1 MSNNNKDN
9 QKKFDE
15 YYIEK
20 LLFSR
25 EKPKVPEDL
34 KNNTLN
40 TISKLKIIESEE
52 KEKQSKV
59 FSYIVGIFV
68 VLMVLFGILVAQNL
82 NVISFM
88 FRMGKKLNSII
99 NIDSIIFNIKYL
111 VLLASLIPAGIIF
124 YIMHKKKHN
133 N

>member
-1 MSNNNKDN
+1 MNNNNNNEK
-9 QKKFDE
+9 KKFDE

-25 EKPKVPEDL
+25 EKPQVPEDL

-40 TISKLKIIESEE
+40 TISKLKMIESEE
-52 KEKQSKV
+52 KEKQSKA
-59 FSYIVGIFV
+59 FSYIIGIFV
-68 VLMVLFGILVAQNL
+68 ILMTLFGILVAQNL
-82 NVISFM
+82 NIIAFI
-88 FRMGKKLNSII
+88 FRLGKKLSAVV

-124 YIMHKKKHN
+124 YLMHKKKHN